1 MLVDR
6 RPLGGSENWG
16 KIIYKGSFYTR
27 RLSRKDCEKY
37 HIQSCRR
44 HTDIILYS
52 FLIILSY
59 TRNPAHAY
67 TTYTGPTK

>member
-16 KIIYKGSFYTR
+16 KIIYKDSFYTR
-27 RLSRKDCEKY
+27 RLSRKDCEKH

-67 TTYTGPTK
+67 MTYTGPTK